1 MHTCCSGTRRDDDC
15 THMTRAR
22 HRTHARTAASATTRA
37 AYQARVVRRSAGRR
51 RKAARW
57 RADAHQLTIWHE
69 TRCGV
74 RRAGSAV
81 EGGSGR
87 ASATASP
94 VLMPGQS
101 LKRDYIKPHAKARA
115 ATDNPK
121 PVPARRV
128 GATQGPR
135 APWGHTRT
143 LSVAPIRASGMGFGL
158 AMAARAFAC
167 GRIRSLCRGCPGGW
181 REEEGR
187 ERRGGALGRGGVG
200 EGRDGCGGGGGEGDG
215 EGDISD
221 AGLHPGAIGG
231 SGPPPDAPMS
241 SGDPSHRVRKWSE
254 DHLLNTSG
262 RSSVLQRT
270 RGARERENGWDAM
283 RSADG
288 VEHQWGVW
296 WRTTARAIHTGAGMS
311 VLESVARHLGSS
323 NRVGEY
329 GDVVGRAAN
338 MDARAH

>member
-1 MHTCCSGTRRDDDC
+1 MLLGHQTRRRL
-15 THMTRAR
+15 HSHVTRAR
-22 HRTHARTAASATTRA
+22 HRTHARTAAAATTWA
-37 AYQARVVRRSAGRR
+37 ASDPRVVRRSAGRR

-288 VEHQWGVW
+288 VGHQWGVR
-296 WRTTARAIHTGAGMS
+296 WRTNARATHTGAGKS
-311 VLESVARHLGSS
+311 VLESVVRHLGSS
-323 NRVGEY
+323 NRVSG
-329 GDVVGRAAN
+329 
-338 MDARAH
+338 

>member
-1 MHTCCSGTRRDDDC
+1 M
-15 THMTRAR
+15 
-22 HRTHARTAASATTRA
+22 
-37 AYQARVVRRSAGRR
+37 
-51 RKAARW
+51 
-57 RADAHQLTIWHE
+57 
-69 TRCGV
+69 
-74 RRAGSAV
+74 

-87 ASATASP
+87 ASPTASP

-101 LKRDYIKPHAKARA
+101 LKGDHIKPHAKART
-115 ATDNPK
+115 ATGNLK

-221 AGLHPGAIGG
+221 AGMHPGAIGG

-262 RSSVLQRT
+262 RSSVLQRAPGVRGSGRTDGT
-270 RGARERENGWDAM
+270 RCG
-283 RSADG
+283 S
-288 VEHQWGVW
+288 WG
-296 WRTTARAIHTGAGMS
+296 WRTARGGSVGGVGRQLNAGWC
-311 VLESVARHLGSS
+311 G
-323 NRVGEY
+323 Y
-329 GDVVGRAAN
+329 GDSRRDRIAIGQGGAAATCGGPS
-338 MDARAH
+338 DTSRQTRQ

>member
-57 RADAHQLTIWHE
+57 RADALSSPSWHE
-69 TRCGV
+69 ERCSLQC
-74 RRAGSAV
+74 A
-81 EGGSGR
+81 GR
-87 ASATASP
+87 AAARGSVSASPTASP
-94 VLMPGQS
+94 LLAPEHS
-101 LKRDYIKPHAKARA
+101 LHMTRVKPHAKARA

-143 LSVAPIRASGMGFGL
+143 LSVAPPRASGMGFGL

-167 GRIRSLCRGCPGGW
+167 GRIRSLRRGSPGGW

-288 VEHQWGVW
+288 VGHQWGVR
-296 WRTTARAIHTGAGMS
+296 WRTTARATHTGAGKS

>member
-1 MHTCCSGTRRDDDC
+1 M
-15 THMTRAR
+15 
-22 HRTHARTAASATTRA
+22 
-37 AYQARVVRRSAGRR
+37 
-51 RKAARW
+51 
-57 RADAHQLTIWHE
+57 
-69 TRCGV
+69 
-74 RRAGSAV
+74 

-87 ASATASP
+87 ASPTASP

-101 LKRDYIKPHAKARA
+101 LKGDHIKPHAKART
-115 ATDNPK
+115 ATGNLK

-128 GATQGPR
+128 GTTQGPR

-143 LSVAPIRASGMGFGL
+143 LSVAPPRASGMGFGL

-262 RSSVLQRT
+262 RSSVLQRN
-270 RGARERENGWDAM
+270 RGAREWKNG
-283 RSADG
+283 
-288 VEHQWGVW
+288 
-296 WRTTARAIHTGAGMS
+296 
-311 VLESVARHLGSS
+311 
-323 NRVGEY
+323 
-329 GDVVGRAAN
+329 
-338 MDARAH
+338 

>member
-1 MHTCCSGTRRDDDC
+1 MGAHADPQRRP
-15 THMTRAR
+15 
-22 HRTHARTAASATTRA
+22 S
-37 AYQARVVRRSAGRR
+37 
-51 RKAARW
+51 
-57 RADAHQLTIWHE
+57 
-69 TRCGV
+69 
-74 RRAGSAV
+74 
-81 EGGSGR
+81 
-87 ASATASP
+87 TAS
-94 VLMPGQS
+94 
-101 LKRDYIKPHAKARA
+101 R
-115 ATDNPK
+115 
-121 PVPARRV
+121 
-128 GATQGPR
+128 
-135 APWGHTRT
+135 
-143 LSVAPIRASGMGFGL
+143 MGFRL
-158 AMAARAFAC
+158 AVAARAFAC
-167 GRIRSLCRGCPGGW
+167 GRIRILRRGCPGGW

-187 ERRGGALGRGGVG
+187 ERQGGALGRGGVR
-200 EGRDGCGGGGGEGDG
+200 EGRDGCGGSGGEGDG

-288 VEHQWGVW
+288 VGHQWGVR
-296 WRTTARAIHTGAGMS
+296 WRTTARATHTGAGKS
-311 VLESVARHLGSS
+311 VLESVVRHLGSS

>member
-1 MHTCCSGTRRDDDC
+1 M
-15 THMTRAR
+15 
-22 HRTHARTAASATTRA
+22 
-37 AYQARVVRRSAGRR
+37 
-51 RKAARW
+51 
-57 RADAHQLTIWHE
+57 
-69 TRCGV
+69 
-74 RRAGSAV
+74 

-200 EGRDGCGGGGGEGDG
+200 EGRDGCGGSGGEGDG

-241 SGDPSHRVRKWSE
+241 SGDPSLRVRRRSC
-254 DHLLNTSG
+254 DLLLATSA
-262 RSSVLQRT
+262 
-270 RGARERENGWDAM
+270 GA
-283 RSADG
+283 AD
-288 VEHQWGVW
+288 
-296 WRTTARAIHTGAGMS
+296 
-311 VLESVARHLGSS
+311 
-323 NRVGEY
+323 
-329 GDVVGRAAN
+329 RAA
-338 MDARAH
+338 